1 MIPNDMW
8 HQSLLTIFLYLSRQ
22 FLMHQLWLAPKL
34 LCAISRSVSTPAS
47 GLGSSQFSLSLLL
60 LLFLT
65 IHVILSFLGLCLQG
79 TFLKGTYCVPNCGPG
94 YYGNN
99 VTRTCRKCD
108 PSCKTCLDGDGP
120 KKCSS
125 CDPPLH
131 IQGKSYEIC
140 WSTQII
146 LFPYPLFLTCT
157 FLSWSGPS
165 AVCR

>member
-1 MIPNDMW
+1 M
-8 HQSLLTIFLYLSRQ
+8 TF
-22 FLMHQLWLAPKL
+22 
-34 LCAISRSVSTPAS
+34 
-47 GLGSSQFSLSLLL
+47 
-60 LLFLT
+60 
-65 IHVILSFLGLCLQG
+65 LSFLGLCLQG

-125 CDPPLH
+125 CNPPLH

-146 LFPYPLFLTCT
+146 LFPCPLFLSCT
-157 FLSWSGPS
+157 FFPDQDQAQSVEKPIFDNNRRQSFPIPIEIDREKS
-165 AVCR
+165 FDFD